1 MIDRRAALRVA
12 LALPAAWLAMASP
25 GDAQEFQ
32 KFTPFLVDL
41 PGWTG
46 NKPDGMAMQMPGAT
60 MITASREYRRGEAK
74 VNAHIFTGPPAQ
86 GAIAVI
92 QSGVKLETAEMHMST
107 ETIDGLTLARTF
119 QIKDQSGTVIVAL
132 GPSAAFTFEFHRL
145 PEDEGL
151 ALARRFD
158 WKAIQAAVPK

>member
-1 MIDRRAALRVA
+1 MIDRRAALRLA
-12 LALPAAWLAMASP
+12 AIALPAAWLALSP
-25 GDAQEFQ
+25 AAAQDFQ
-32 KFTPFLVDL
+32 KFTPFLVEL

-46 NKPDGMAMQMPGAT
+46 NKPDGMAMQMPGAS

-74 VNAHIFTGPPAQ
+74 LNAHIFTGPPAQ
-86 GAIAVI
+86 GALGVI
-92 QSGVKLETAEMHMST
+92 QSGMKLETAEIHMST
-107 ETIDGLTLARTF
+107 ETVDGLSLARTF
-119 QIKDQSGTVIVAL
+119 QVKDQSGTIIVGL
-132 GPSAAFTFEFHRL
+132 GSNAVFTLEFHRV